1 MAKNASEEMKADDPA
16 DRESVRSVL
25 AGDRNAFRE
34 IVDRYTP
41 VLFSLCYRMLGDSH
55 TAEEAVQE
63 IFVRI
68 YRSLPRYDLERR
80 FFTWMYTI
88 ALNYLRSVRRSS
100 RWKEKDKV
108 LSFQDSAYLQAEAH
122 RSAEPEEET
131 VRREAE
137 LAVLKAAAQLP
148 VKYREV
154 FVLREIEGI
163 SGQETAE
170 ILGIPENTVKTRLR
184 RAREQMKKNL
194 ISLDWK

>member
-1 MAKNASEEMKADDPA
+1 MKADDPA

-68 YRSLPRYDLERR
+68 YRSLRRYDLERR

-100 RWKEKDKV
+100 RWKEKDKI
-108 LSFQDSAYLQAEAH
+108 LSFQESAYLQAEAH
-122 RSAEPEEET
+122 SSTEPEEET

-137 LAVLKAAAQLP
+137 RAVMKAAALLP

-154 FVLREIEGI
+154 FVMREIEGI